1 MANIYKNAKV
11 DLTTTDNT
19 IIYTAPSDS
28 RAIIKSILVSEDA
41 GSGTTIT
48 FTITNAAAAIFNL
61 IKDKAIASKATTE
74 LLTHPLILEENE
86 VLKAQAADA
95 NELHVIAS
103 ILEITGI
110 NMSFIEQEASY
121 RYEVIDGKPVKIIT
135 PQSEV
140 TLTNMKT
147 GKEYNSDAEAMQDV
161 QDPNTDTVADDI
173 RRDVKV
179 TVEALPLGG
188 DSKL

>member
-1 MANIYKNAKV
+1 
-11 DLTTTDNT
+11 
-19 IIYTAPSDS
+19 
-28 RAIIKSILVSEDA
+28 
-41 GSGTTIT
+41 
-48 FTITNAAAAIFNL
+48 
-61 IKDKAIASKATTE
+61 
-74 LLTHPLILEENE
+74 
-86 VLKAQAADA
+86 
-95 NELHVIAS
+95 
-103 ILEITGI
+103 
-110 NMSFIEQEASY
+110 MSFIETEASF
-121 RYEVIDGKPVKIIT
+121 RYEKVNGQMVKIIT

-188 DSKL
+188 STKL

>member
-1 MANIYKNAKV
+1 
-11 DLTTTDNT
+11 
-19 IIYTAPSDS
+19 
-28 RAIIKSILVSEDA
+28 
-41 GSGTTIT
+41 
-48 FTITNAAAAIFNL
+48 
-61 IKDKAIASKATTE
+61 
-74 LLTHPLILEENE
+74 
-86 VLKAQAADA
+86 
-95 NELHVIAS
+95 
-103 ILEITGI
+103 
-110 NMSFIEQEASY
+110 MSFIEQEASY

-135 PQSEV
+135 PQSEG